1 MVTCLWSAT
10 TGLVDSRSL
19 NKPGDERDV
28 SAFMEDCRVNALS
41 PGFFRAPCPRDAAE
55 IRYVADQAFDRH
67 AARRPI
73 VTVETLRQ
81 LQQLLDRVRAPLRNQ
96 AVPPA
101 GERDQRDQIGS

>member
-1 MVTCLWSAT
+1 MVGTPAAEDRAAEKK
-10 TGLVDSRSL
+10 VSRF
-19 NKPGDERDV
+19 
-28 SAFMEDCRVNALS
+28 AILS
-41 PGFFRAPCPRDAAE
+41 APCPRDAAE

-101 GERDQRDQIGS
+101 CERDQRDQIGP